1 MKFSKA
7 WLNELIDFEID
18 AAKLAEQLTMVGLEV
33 AEVKPVAGDFSG
45 VVVGEIL
52 EVNPHPNADKLT
64 VCRVNIGETEPRT
77 IVCGAA
83 NVRPKL
89 KIPVAVIGALL
100 PNNFKIKQAKLRGV
114 DSSGMMCSAVE
125 LGLAE
130 SSSGLLEL
138 SADAPIG
145 ANLRQYLI
153 LDDATIEIELTADR
167 GDCLSIVGI
176 AREVAAINRIKRKQ
190 LKQSS
195 FATQGLAL
203 PATII
208 AKEACS
214 HYCGR
219 EIRGINNHITTPIW
233 ILERLRRSGI
243 GAINPVVDVA
253 NYVMLELG
261 QPLHAFDLVKLDKKI
276 EVRYAAQG
284 EEITLLDGNKIEL
297 NDKTLV
303 IADSSKVLAVAGI
316 MGGVD
321 SSITSDTNDI
331 FLESAFFAPEKM
343 AGVARGYGL
352 QTDAS
357 YRYERGVD
365 YKLQLQALDRV
376 TALLLEIV
384 GGKPSD
390 ALEVIIEE
398 NMPRSK
404 PLHLHRNNIEK
415 VLGIVIADEDI
426 FGILTHLEM
435 QVELIADGWQVTVPS
450 WRFDLGIEEDLIE
463 EVARIYGYHR
473 IPEQK
478 IVTELMT
485 SRLET
490 TNAKKDRLYELMAD
504 LGYHEAITFSF
515 TDAKLQALLDPEH
528 SALPLV
534 NPISPELA
542 VMRTTLWP
550 GLINAA
556 KYNFHR
562 QQQRV
567 RFFEIGLRFLQ
578 QGDSLQQLPTLAGIV
593 MGDVCPEQW
602 GIKQKEQADFFDVKN
617 DIVAIFRSFGCDR
630 GIEYLPTSHPAL
642 HPKRSAQICVANV
655 VIGFVGEIH
664 PKIKQELDLSKHIYL
679 FEIDLTNLIN
689 ITNEFK
695 KTFNEFSRFPKIQR
709 DIAIVVNKEI
719 TWQEIRQ
726 KIIDISGELLHNI
739 ELFDIYHGEGVGSGQ
754 KSLAIHLIFQ
764 SVVRTLVD
772 IEIDALMNRIVSVL
786 KQTFDANL
794 RG

>member
-7 WLNELIDFEID
+7 WLNELIDFEIN

-33 AEVKPVAGDFSG
+33 TEVKPVAGDFSG

-52 EVNPHPNADKLT
+52 EVNSHPNADKLT
-64 VCRVNIGETEPRT
+64 VCRVNIGESEPLT

-89 KIPVAVIGALL
+89 KIPVAIVGALL

-138 SADAPIG
+138 PVDAPIG
-145 ANLRQYLI
+145 MDLRQYLI
-153 LDDATIEIELTADR
+153 LNDKTIEIELTPDR

-190 LKQSS
+190 LKQTS
-195 FATQGLAL
+195 FATEGWSAL
-203 PATII
+203 PVII
-208 AKEACS
+208 TAKKACP
-214 HYCGR
+214 HYSGR
-219 EIRGINNHITTPIW
+219 IIRGVNNHIATPVW
-233 ILERLRRSGI
+233 VRERLRRSGI

-261 QPLHAFDLVKLDKKI
+261 QPLHAFDLAKLDKKI
-276 EVRYAAQG
+276 EVRYAVQG
-284 EEITLLDGNKIEL
+284 EKITLLDGNKIEL

-303 IADSSKVLAVAGI
+303 IADNSKALAVAGI
-316 MGGVD
+316 MGGID
-321 SSITSDTNDI
+321 SSVSCDTSDI
-331 FLESAFFAPEKM
+331 FLESAFFVPKKM
-343 AGVARGYGL
+343 VSVARAYGL

-365 YKLQLQALDRV
+365 YKLQLQALDRA
-376 TALLLEIV
+376 TALLLEII

-390 ALEVIIEE
+390 AVEVIIEE
-398 NMPRSK
+398 NMPRSVAV
-404 PLHLHRNNIEK
+404 HLRRNNIEK
-415 VLGIVIADEDI
+415 VLGIAIADVDV

-435 QVELIADGWQVTVPS
+435 PVELVADGWQVTIPS

-463 EVARIYGYHR
+463 EIARIYGYHR

-478 IVTELMT
+478 IVAELMT

-490 TNAKKDRLYELMAD
+490 ASTKKEHLYELMAD
-504 LGYHEAITFSF
+504 LGYHEVITFSF
-515 TDAKLQALLDPEH
+515 TEPKIQTLLNPEH

-567 RFFEIGLRFLQ
+567 RFFEIGLRFL
-578 QGDSLQQLPTLAGIV
+578 SRSKQLLTLAGIA
-593 MGDVCPEQW
+593 MGDVYPEQW
-602 GIKQKEQADFFDVKN
+602 GIKQKEQVDFFDVKN
-617 DIVAIFRSFGCDR
+617 DIAAVLKSLGCDR
-630 GIEYLPTSHPAL
+630 GVEYLPTTHPAL

-655 VIGFVGEIH
+655 VIGFVGEVH
-664 PKIKQELDLSKHIYL
+664 PKIKQELDLAKQIYL
-679 FEIDLTNLIN
+679 FEIDLTN
-689 ITNEFK
+689 ITNGFK
-695 KTFNEFSRFPKIQR
+695 KNFNEFSRFPKIQR
-709 DIAIVVNKEI
+709 DIAVIVNKEI
-719 TWQEIRQ
+719 TWQQIRQ
-726 KIIDISGELLHNI
+726 KIIDISGELLHNV
-739 ELFDIYHGEGVGSGQ
+739 ELFDIYHGEGIGSDQ

-772 IEIDALMNRIVSVL
+772 TEIDALISRIVSVL

>member
-64 VCRVNIGETEPRT
+64 VCQVNIGESEPLT

-89 KIPVAVIGALL
+89 KIPVAVVGALL
-100 PNNFKIKQAKLRGV
+100 PNNFKIKQAKLRGI

-130 SSSGLLEL
+130 GSSGLLEL
-138 SADAPIG
+138 SVNAPVG
-145 ANLRQYLI
+145 VNLRQYLI
-153 LDDATIEIELTADR
+153 LDDKTVEIELTPDR

-190 LKQSS
+190 LKQAS
-195 FATQGLAL
+195 FATEGPAL
-203 PATII
+203 PVTIT
-208 AKEACS
+208 AKEACP
-214 HYCGR
+214 HYSGR
-219 EIRGINNHITTPIW
+219 IIRGVNNHIATPIW
-233 ILERLRRSGI
+233 IRERLRRSGI
-243 GAINPVVDVA
+243 GTINPVVDVT

-261 QPLHAFDLVKLDKKI
+261 QPLHAFDLAKLDKKI
-276 EVRYAAQG
+276 EIRFSIQG
-284 EEITLLDGNKIEL
+284 EEVTLFGGNKIKL
-297 NDKTLV
+297 NGKTLV
-303 IADSSKVLAVAGI
+303 IADSSKVLAVAGV

-321 SSITSDTNDI
+321 SSVGQDTSDV

-343 AGVARGYGL
+343 VGVARAYGL

-365 YKLQLQALDRV
+365 YKLQLQALDRA

-390 ALEVIIEE
+390 AVEVIIEE
-398 NMPRSK
+398 NMPSPK
-404 PLHLHRNNIEK
+404 LLHLQRNHIEK
-415 VLGIVIADEDI
+415 VLGIVISDEDV
-426 FGILTHLEM
+426 FSILSYLEM
-435 QVELIADGWQVTVPS
+435 PVELVADGWQVTIPS

-463 EVARIYGYHR
+463 EIARIYGYHR

-478 IVTELMT
+478 IVAELMAPL
-485 SRLET
+485 LET
-490 TNAKKDRLYELMAD
+490 TNAKKDRLYGLMAG
-504 LGYHEAITFSF
+504 LGYHEVITFSF
-515 TDAKLQALLDPEH
+515 ADAKLQTLLDPERF
-528 SALPLV
+528 ALPLV
-534 NPISPELA
+534 NPISLELA

-562 QQQRV
+562 QQERL

-578 QGDSLQQLPTLAGIV
+578 QGDSLQQLPTLAGVV
-593 MGDVCPEQW
+593 MGDVYPEQW
-602 GIKQKEQADFFDVKN
+602 GIKQKEQVDFFDVKN
-617 DIVAIFRSFGCDR
+617 DIVAILKSFGCDR
-630 GIEYLPTSHPAL
+630 DVEYLPTTHPAL

-655 VIGFVGEIH
+655 VIGFVGEVH
-664 PKIKQELDLSKHIYL
+664 PKIKQQLDLAKQIYL
-679 FEIDLTNLIN
+679 FEIDLSN

-709 DIAIVVNKEI
+709 DIAIIVNKEI
-719 TWQEIRQ
+719 AWQQVRQ
-726 KIIDISGELLHNI
+726 KIIDISGELLHNV

-772 IEIDALMNRIVSVL
+772 TEIDALMNRIVSAL
-786 KQTFDANL
+786 EQTFDANL

>member
-1 MKFSKA
+1 MKFSKV

-52 EVNPHPNADKLT
+52 EVNPHQNADKLT
-64 VCRVNIGETEPRT
+64 VCRVNIGESELLT

-89 KIPVAVIGALL
+89 KVPVAVVGALL

-138 SADAPIG
+138 AVDAPVG
-145 ANLRQYLI
+145 MDLRQYLV

-176 AREVAAINRIKRKQ
+176 AREVVAINRIKCRQ
-190 LKQSS
+190 LKPAS
-195 FATQGLAL
+195 FATQGSVL
-203 PATII
+203 PVTIT
-208 AKEACS
+208 AKEACP

-219 EIRGINNHITTPIW
+219 EIRGVNNHITTPIW
-233 ILERLRRSGI
+233 IRERLRRSGI

-261 QPLHAFDLVKLDKKI
+261 QPLHAFDLAKLDKKI
-276 EVRYAAQG
+276 EVRYAVQG
-284 EEITLLDGNKIEL
+284 EEITLLNGNKIEL

-303 IADSSKVLAVAGI
+303 IADSSKALAVAGI
-316 MGGVD
+316 MGGID
-321 SSITSDTNDI
+321 SSVSQDTSDI
-331 FLESAFFAPEKM
+331 FLESAFFVPEKM
-343 AGVARGYGL
+343 VGVARGYGL

-357 YRYERGVD
+357 CRYERGVD
-365 YKLQLQALDRV
+365 YKLQLQALDR
-376 TALLLEIV
+376 TTSLLLEIV
-384 GGKPSD
+384 GGKPS
-390 ALEVIIEE
+390 EVIEVTIEE
-398 NMPRSK
+398 NMPRAITVCV
-404 PLHLHRNNIEK
+404 HRNNIEK
-415 VLGIVIADEDI
+415 VLGIAISDEDV

-435 QVELIADGWQVTVPS
+435 QVELIADGWCVMIPS

-463 EVARIYGYHR
+463 EIARIYGYHR

-478 IVTELMT
+478 IVAELMT

-490 TNAKKDRLYELMAD
+490 TNAKKGRLCELMAD
-504 LGYHEAITFSF
+504 LGYHEVITFSF

-578 QGDSLQQLPTLAGIV
+578 QCDSLQQLPTLAGVV
-593 MGDVCPEQW
+593 MGDVYPEQW
-602 GIKQKEQADFFDVKN
+602 GVKQKEQADFFDLKN
-617 DIVAIFRSFGCDR
+617 DIVAILKLFGYDKDV
-630 GIEYLPTSHPAL
+630 EYLPTTHSAL

-655 VIGFVGEIH
+655 VIGFVGEAH
-664 PKIKQELDLSKHIYL
+664 PKIKQELDLAKHIYL
-679 FEIDLTNLIN
+679 FEIDLTN

-695 KTFNEFSRFPKIQR
+695 KIFNEFSRFPKIQR
-709 DIAIVVNKEI
+709 DIAIIVNKEI
-719 TWQEIRQ
+719 TWQQIRQ
-726 KIIDISGELLHNI
+726 KIIDIAGELLHNI
-739 ELFDIYHGEGVGSGQ
+739 ELFDIYHGEGVSLDQ

-772 IEIDALMNRIVSVL
+772 TEIDALMNRIVSVL

>member
-7 WLNELIDFEID
+7 WLNELIGFEID

-33 AEVKPVAGDFSG
+33 AEVKPVAPDFSG

-52 EVNPHPNADKLT
+52 EVNQHPNADKLT
-64 VCRVNIGETEPRT
+64 VCQVNIGESEPLT

-89 KIPVAVIGALL
+89 KIPVAVVGAVL
-100 PNNFKIKQAKLRGV
+100 PNNFKIKKTKLRSI

-138 SADAPIG
+138 PADAPIG
-145 ANLRQYLI
+145 ASLRQYLI
-153 LDDATIEIELTADR
+153 LDDETIEIELTSDR

-176 AREVAAINRIKRKQ
+176 AREVAAINRIKREQ
-190 LKQSS
+190 LKQAS
-195 FATQGLAL
+195 FANQGSAL
-203 PATII
+203 PVTII
-208 AKEACS
+208 AKEACP
-214 HYCGR
+214 HYSGR
-219 EIRGINNHITTPIW
+219 IIRGVSNHITTPIW
-233 ILERLRRSGI
+233 IRERLRRSGI
-243 GAINPVVDVA
+243 GAINPVVDIA

-261 QPLHAFDLVKLDKKI
+261 QPLHAFDLAKLDKKI
-276 EVRYAAQG
+276 EVRFSTQG

-297 NDKTLV
+297 KGKTLV
-303 IADSSKVLAVAGI
+303 IADASKVLAVAGI
-316 MGGVD
+316 MGGID
-321 SSITSDTNDI
+321 SSVNQDTSDI
-331 FLESAFFAPEKM
+331 FLESAFFVPKKM
-343 AGVARGYGL
+343 IDVARAYGL

-365 YKLQLQALDRV
+365 YKLQLQALDRA

-390 ALEVIIEE
+390 PVEVTDEE
-398 NMPRSK
+398 NMPRSVAVY
-404 PLHLHRNNIEK
+404 LHRNNIEK
-415 VLGIVIADEDI
+415 VLGMVISDEDV
-426 FGILTHLEM
+426 FSILTHLGM
-435 QVELIADGWQVTVPS
+435 PVELVADGWQVKVPS

-463 EVARIYGYHR
+463 EIARIYGYHR

-478 IVTELMT
+478 IVAELMT
-485 SRLET
+485 PPLET
-490 TNAKKDRLYELMAD
+490 INAKKDRLYELMVD
-504 LGYHEAITFSF
+504 LGYNEVITFSF

-556 KYNFHR
+556 KYNLHR
-562 QQQRV
+562 QQERL
-567 RFFEIGLRFLQ
+567 RFFEIGLRFL
-578 QGDSLQQLPTLAGIV
+578 SRSEQLLTLAGIV
-593 MGDVCPEQW
+593 MGDVYPEQW
-602 GIKQKEQADFFDVKN
+602 GIKQKERVDFFDIKN
-617 DIVAIFRSFGCDR
+617 DIAAILKSFGCDR
-630 GIEYLPTSHPAL
+630 DVEYLPTTHPAL
-642 HPKRSAQICVANV
+642 HPKRSAQIRVANV
-655 VIGFVGEIH
+655 AVGFMGEIH
-664 PKIKQELDLSKHIYL
+664 PKIKQELDLAKQIYL
-679 FEIDLTNLIN
+679 FEIDLTNLIS
-689 ITNEFK
+689 ITNGFK

-709 DIAIVVNKEI
+709 DIAIIVNKEI
-719 TWQEIRQ
+719 TWQQIRQ
-726 KIIDISGELLHNI
+726 KVIDISGELLHNV

-764 SVVRTLVD
+764 SIVRTLVD
-772 IEIDALMNRIVSVL
+772 TEIDALMSRIVSVL